1 MCTRHGLHAWAW
13 RRVVRALVAAL
24 RGASLAMASSVIR
37 SSGIVGIWTLVSRL
51 LGFSR
56 DVLFAV
62 IFGAGT
68 HMDAF
73 LVAFKIP
80 NFMRRLFA
88 EGAFAQSFVPVL
100 SATRESDSDEQVQE
114 LLDVVAGTL
123 GLILIGITIIGIV
136 LAPLLVYMFA
146 PGFAQTP
153 DQFELTVDMLRITF
167 PYLLFISLT
176 AFAGGILNTWRRFAV
191 PAFTPVLLNICLIVA
206 ATVLAGFFEQP
217 VMALALGVFVA
228 GVVQLLFQLPFLWR
242 LRLLPRPRWGWGHAQ
257 VRRILRLMLPILFGS
272 SVAQISL
279 LLDTLIA
286 SLLAHGSVSW
296 LYYADRLM
304 EFPLGVFSI
313 AIATVILPH
322 LSARHAAN
330 SAAEFSAML
339 DWALRMLLVIGLPA
353 MLGLLLLAGPLVV
366 TIFNYHSFGTHDTRM
381 TELALMAYA
390 FGFMGFSLVKVLVT
404 GFFSREDSRTPVR
417 CAVIALAVAMAGNIV
432 FVAAFV
438 WLDWAAPHVGLALG
452 TSLGAFVNAGLL
464 YHYLR
469 RQQVYHPGAQ
479 WRHVLW
485 PVAVANMVMSAILL
499 VGVGDLSLWLERD
512 VFARAL
518 WLLFWVVLGAGCYFA
533 VLGVLGVRPRHFSL
547 PDHEVVI

>member
-13 RRVVRALVAAL
+13 RRVVRALVAAP

-37 SSGIVGIWTLVSRL
+37 CSDIVGICTLVSCL

-80 NFMRRLFA
+80 NCMRRLFA

-191 PAFTPVLLNICLIVA
+191 PAFTPVLLILCLILA
-206 ATVLAGFFEQP
+206 ATLLAGFFEQP
-217 VMALALGVFVA
+217 VMALALGVFVG
-228 GVVQLLFQLPFLWR
+228 GVVPLLLQLPFLWR

-257 VRRILRLMLPILFGS
+257 V
-272 SVAQISL
+272 
-279 LLDTLIA
+279 
-286 SLLAHGSVSW
+286 
-296 LYYADRLM
+296 
-304 EFPLGVFSI
+304 
-313 AIATVILPH
+313 
-322 LSARHAAN
+322 
-330 SAAEFSAML
+330 
-339 DWALRMLLVIGLPA
+339 
-353 MLGLLLLAGPLVV
+353 
-366 TIFNYHSFGTHDTRM
+366 
-381 TELALMAYA
+381 
-390 FGFMGFSLVKVLVT
+390 
-404 GFFSREDSRTPVR
+404 
-417 CAVIALAVAMAGNIV
+417 
-432 FVAAFV
+432 
-438 WLDWAAPHVGLALG
+438 
-452 TSLGAFVNAGLL
+452 
-464 YHYLR
+464 
-469 RQQVYHPGAQ
+469 
-479 WRHVLW
+479 
-485 PVAVANMVMSAILL
+485 
-499 VGVGDLSLWLERD
+499 
-512 VFARAL
+512 
-518 WLLFWVVLGAGCYFA
+518 
-533 VLGVLGVRPRHFSL
+533 
-547 PDHEVVI
+547 